1 MVGMTSVLHSSP
13 EFLLIWAGA
22 AVNVGGRTCNTF
34 SCIGAKNAHIAAS
47 WDASL
52 SFLIIVSS
60 VNSGIHPPNSRSMA
74 AEVFGPFF
82 LENIFADESWADSI
96 DPNTKFSCLARMGLG
111 QLLWTMLGCNV
122 RRDRGHGVF

>member
-1 MVGMTSVLHSSP
+1 MVLKILMP
-13 EFLLIWAGA
+13 ETCA
-22 AVNVGGRTCNTF
+22 AKQVGGFWEARHP
-34 SCIGAKNAHIAAS
+34 SCILLPSFCKYRLGSPSMLVVEPVIPSPASEQKNAHIAAS

-60 VNSGIHPPNSRSMA
+60 VNSEIHPPSSRSMA

-96 DPNTKFSCLARMGLG
+96 DPNTKFSCLARKGLG
-111 QLLWTMLGCNV
+111 
-122 RRDRGHGVF
+122 